1 MKILLLLNA
10 FLLVSFNY
18 RIFISSRMKIRKC
31 YWTSLRLLIL
41 NGFMGEITIY
51 KYIFYMY
58 IVLVHIVS
66 DYKPR

>member
-1 MKILLLLNA
+1 
-10 FLLVSFNY
+10 
-18 RIFISSRMKIRKC
+18 MKIRKC